1 MSQSSND
8 TFPAAMSVATALAVN
23 DRLLPALG
31 HLLSALETKR
41 DAWKKQN
48 YGLVAV
54 GLMQIPFVWYLSY
67 VG

>member
-1 MSQSSND
+1 MCIRDSFMTEGMGS
-8 TFPAAMSVATALAVN
+8 P
-23 DRLLPALG
+23 
-31 HLLSALETKR
+31 TKR